1 MRIDILT
8 LFPEMFE
15 GPLSESIL
23 KQAREKGLIDIR
35 LTNIRDYARD
45 KHHTADDYQY
55 GGGSGMVMKPDPI
68 FEAVRDV
75 LGHADDTAGQAAASA
90 VDAPVSADAPAE
102 SDVAVVLLSARGWL
116 FDQQLARELSER
128 SRLILVCGRYK
139 GVDERV
145 SKLATHEVSVGD
157 YVLTGGELPA
167 AIVVDAVSRLVP
179 GVLGAMESAE
189 TDSHFDG
196 LLGPPVYTRPED
208 YEGDVV
214 PEVLLS
220 GNHERIRVWR
230 RTEALRATLTRRPEL
245 FSKIELSNEDRT
257 ILELIEEEIGQD
269 NN

>member
-1 MRIDILT
+1 VRIDILT

-23 KQAREKGLIDIR
+23 KQAREKGLLDIR
-35 LTNIRDYARD
+35 LTNIRDYAKD

-55 GGGSGMVMKPDPI
+55 GGGSGMVMKPEPI

-75 LGHADDTAGQAAASA
+75 AGAAGAGGGRSEDSA
-90 VDAPVSADAPAE
+90 GGGSNDGP
-102 SDVAVVLLSARGWL
+102 AVVLMSARGRL
-116 FDQQLARELSER
+116 FDQELARELSER

-145 SKLATHEVSVGD
+145 SSLATHEVSVGD

-189 TDSHFDG
+189 TDSHFEG
-196 LLGPPVYTRPED
+196 VLGPPVYTRPEI
-208 YEGDVV
+208 YEGAAV

-230 RTEALRATLTRRPEL
+230 RTEALRATRVRRPEL
-245 FSKIELSNEDRT
+245 LDGVELSEEDRK
-257 ILELIEEEIGQD
+257 ILELIEEEIGQE
-269 NN
+269 NS

>member
-23 KQAREKGLIDIR
+23 KQAREKGLLDIR

-45 KHHTADDYQY
+45 KHRTADDYQY

-75 LGHADDTAGQAAASA
+75 AGADAS
-90 VDAPVSADAPAE
+90 VDAG
-102 SDVAVVLLSARGWL
+102 VAVVLLSARGRL
-116 FDQQLARELSER
+116 FDQQLARELSEC

-208 YEGDVV
+208 FEGDIV
-214 PEVLLS
+214 PEALLS

-230 RTEALRATLTRRPEL
+230 RTEALRATLSRRPEL
-245 FSKIELSNEDRT
+245 LERIELSEEDRL
-257 ILELIEEEIGQD
+257 ILELIEEESGRD

>member
-23 KQAREKGLIDIR
+23 KQAREKGLLDIR

-45 KHHTADDYQY
+45 KHRTADDYQY

-75 LGHADDTAGQAAASA
+75 AGGADASA
-90 VDAPVSADAPAE
+90 RTDAKADADVSTGADATAS
-102 SDVAVVLLSARGWL
+102 SDVAVVLLSARGQL

-208 YEGDVV
+208 FEGDVV
-214 PEVLLS
+214 PEALLS
-220 GNHERIRVWR
+220 GNHERIRIWR
-230 RTEALRATLTRRPEL
+230 RTEALRATLLRRPEL
-245 FSKIELSNEDRT
+245 LERIELSEEDHL
-257 ILELIEEEIGQD
+257 ILELIEEESGQD

>member
-1 MRIDILT
+1 VRIDILT

-75 LGHADDTAGQAAASA
+75 LGHADEAGGHAVTPADDAISD
-90 VDAPVSADAPAE
+90 VDAAI
-102 SDVAVVLLSARGWL
+102 VLLSARGRL

-145 SKLATHEVSVGD
+145 SKLATHEISVGD

-167 AIVVDAVSRLVP
+167 AIVVDAVARLVP

-196 LLGPPVYTRPED
+196 LLGPPVYTRPEN

-230 RTEALRATLTRRPEL
+230 RTEALRATLQRRPEL
-245 FSKIELSNEDRT
+245 LSKIELSDEDQS

>member
-23 KQAREKGLIDIR
+23 KQAREKGLIDVR

-45 KHHTADDYQY
+45 KHRTADDYQY

-75 LGHADDTAGQAAASA
+75 LGQAATSIG
-90 VDAPVSADAPAE
+90 DA
-102 SDVAVVLLSARGWL
+102 AVVLLSARGQL

-128 SRLILVCGRYK
+128 PRLILVCGRYK

-167 AIVVDAVSRLVP
+167 AIVVDAVARHVP

-189 TDSHFDG
+189 TDSHFEG
-196 LLGPPVYTRPED
+196 ILGPPVYTRPEV
-208 YEGDVV
+208 YEGDAV

-230 RTEALRATLTRRPEL
+230 RTEALKATRVRRPEL
-245 FSKIELSNEDRT
+245 LEKVELSDEDRK
-257 ILELIEEEIGQD
+257 ILELIEEEIGQG
-269 NN
+269 NS

>member
-1 MRIDILT
+1 VRIDILT

-23 KQAREKGLIDIR
+23 KQAREKGLLDIR

-45 KHHTADDYQY
+45 KHRTADDYQY

-75 LGHADDTAGQAAASA
+75 AGADAS
-90 VDAPVSADAPAE
+90 VDAG
-102 SDVAVVLLSARGWL
+102 VAVVLLSARGRL
-116 FDQQLARELSER
+116 FDQQLARELSEC

-208 YEGDVV
+208 FEGDIV
-214 PEVLLS
+214 PEALLS

-230 RTEALRATLTRRPEL
+230 RTEALRATLSRRPEL
-245 FSKIELSNEDRT
+245 LERIELSEEDRL
-257 ILELIEEEIGQD
+257 ILELIEEESGRD